1 MAAALRAQYRQQLIQ
16 QRVGEALVKE
26 IPADDASE
34 PDRISARHIL
44 LQVPKSSPTPEPAA
58 PDATETATAVET
70 PTAEATPAPTPSP
83 EELETLFA
91 ERKTEADQIYQR
103 LIANPESFADVAR
116 ELSEDQGSAA
126 QGGDVGSFDRQG
138 QTDSG
143 QTLVQ
148 PFVDAAWALQE
159 NEISQPVRTEFGWH
173 IIQRVPEDPEA
184 KLNRLRETAY
194 EDWLAQQRQQ
204 ATIIPAP
211 TPTPTELPVEPVEPT
226 PESSVAPSGTTT
238 P

>member
-1 MAAALRAQYRQQLIQ
+1 
-16 QRVGEALVKE
+16 
-26 IPADDASE
+26 DDASE
-34 PDRISARHIL
+34 PERISARHIL
-44 LQVPKSSPTPEPAA
+44 LQVPKPSPTPEPAA
-58 PDATETATAVET
+58 PDATETATAAET
-70 PTAEATPAPTPSP
+70 PTAEATPTPSPTPSP

-103 LIANPESFADVAR
+103 LIANPETFADVAR

-126 QGGDVGSFDRQG
+126 QGGAVGTFDRQG

-148 PFVDAAWALQE
+148 PFVDAAWALAE
-159 NEISQPVRTEFGWH
+159 NEISQPVRSEFGWH
-173 IIQRVPEDPEA
+173 IIQRVPEDPET
-184 KLNRLRETAY
+184 KLERLRQAAY
-194 EDWLAQQRQQ
+194 QDWIAQQRQQ

-211 TPTPTELPVEPVEPT
+211 TPTPTEVPVEPAEQT
-226 PESSVAPSGTTT
+226 PESGVAPSGTTT